1 MNTRH
6 HIAAV
11 LVTITSLTVGGSIFA
26 TAAKTSAAKS
36 QEKARQS
43 AQAKIKRGEYIVRTS
58 GCHDCHTPF
67 KMGPHGPEPDMTRA
81 LSGHP
86 QDLVMPAPPKLGDG
100 PWVWAGSATNTAYA
114 GPWGVSYAM
123 NLTPDRVTGIGIWD
137 EAMFIRTI
145 RTGRHWGVSRPILPP
160 MPWQV
165 YRNMTDEDLGA
176 IYAYLRTVKPIRNQI
191 PDAVI
196 ATPPVQT
203 AAR

>member
-196 ATPPVQT
+196 AAPPVQT